1 MPPVQAGRARGA
13 GAPPPVAETRRPGTS
28 SAPRPR
34 RRSLFLRLLSLC
46 LMLSI
51 WGGLALAGVL
61 LVLAW
66 DLPNPDLAQQ
76 ATRRPSVTLL
86 AADGSTLATQGDL
99 FGEAVRLRDLPP
111 TLPAALMAVEDR
123 RFRSHWGVDPKGVI
137 RAALANYEAGEVV
150 QGGSTL
156 TQQLAKNL
164 FLSPERTMRRKG
176 QEVLLALWLERRF
189 TKDQLLEIYLNRVY
203 LGAGAFGVDAAS
215 RVYFGIPARRL
226 ALWQS
231 AMLAG
236 LPKAPSRL
244 NPRAS
249 PDLAAARTAEVLE
262 AMVETGAIT
271 RAQMDQALAEMRARG
286 LARPGLGAGYFA
298 DWALDDLAERFPG
311 NADLVLKATLDPRLQ
326 RAAEARLAALL
337 DGPGAR
343 AGVTQGAVVAIDAAT
358 GAVRAMVGGRD
369 YRTSSFNRA
378 TQAQRQ
384 PGSAFKPFVFL
395 AALERGHMPDDI
407 VSDGPITLGGW
418 SPGNGATY
426 QPRGDMTF
434 EDALALSV
442 NTAAVRVL
450 VRGTNGGPR
459 AAIAAAQR
467 VGLTGR
473 LPNDATIAL
482 GTGEVTL
489 LDLTAAYAA
498 FANGGRRVE
507 PWAIAGATAEG
518 RAIAPPPHAAPAQAI
533 TPEQAQMMRRMLEAV
548 VARGTGRAAAIPGRA
563 GVGGKT
569 GTTQDFRDAWFVGFA
584 PARGGTIVLGVWL
597 GNDDARP
604 MEEVTGGRLPAR
616 LFREILE
623 AGG

>member
-1 MPPVQAGRARGA
+1 MAA
-13 GAPPPVAETRRPGTS
+13 
-28 SAPRPR
+28 
-34 RRSLFLRLLSLC
+34 
-46 LMLSI
+46 I
-51 WGGLALAGVL
+51 WGGVALAGLL

-66 DLPNPDLAQQ
+66 DLPNPDTAQQ

-86 AADGSTLATQGDL
+86 AADGTTLATQGDL
-99 FGEAVRLRDLPP
+99 FGEPVRLRDLPP
-111 TLPAALMAVEDR
+111 ALPAALMAVEDR
-123 RFRSHWGVDPKGVI
+123 RFRSHWGIDPKGVL
-137 RAALANYEAGEVV
+137 RAALVNVEAGEVV

-189 TKDQLLEIYLNRVY
+189 SKDELLEIYLNRVY
-203 LGAGAFGVDAAS
+203 LGAGAFGVDAAA
-215 RVYFGIPARRL
+215 RVYFGMSARRL
-226 ALWQS
+226 GLWQA

-271 RAQMDQALAEMRARG
+271 RAQMDQALVEMRARA
-286 LARPGLGAGYFA
+286 LLRPGLGAGYFA
-298 DWALDDLAERFPG
+298 DWALDDLAVRFPG

-326 RAAEARLAALL
+326 RAAETRLAALL

-343 AGVTQGAVVAIDAAT
+343 VGVSQGAVVAIDAAT

-369 YRTSSFNRA
+369 YRASSFNRA

-395 AALERGHMPDDI
+395 AALERGHMPDDL
-407 VSDGPITLGGW
+407 VSDGPIALGGW
-418 SPGNGATY
+418 SPGNGPTY
-426 QPRGDMTF
+426 QPRGDLTF
-434 EDALALSV
+434 EEALALSV

-450 VRGTNGGPR
+450 VRGTQGGPR

-467 VGLTGR
+467 LGLKGR
-473 LPNDATIAL
+473 FPNDATIAL

-498 FANGGRRVE
+498 FANGGRRIE
-507 PWAIAGATAEG
+507 PWAIASATAEG
-518 RAIAPPPHAAPAQAI
+518 RAVGVAPHAEPAQAI

-548 VARGTGRAAAIPGRA
+548 VARGTGRAAALPGRS

-569 GTTQDFRDAWFVGFA
+569 GTTQDFRDAWFIGFA
-584 PARGGTIVLGVWL
+584 PSRGGTLVLGVWL